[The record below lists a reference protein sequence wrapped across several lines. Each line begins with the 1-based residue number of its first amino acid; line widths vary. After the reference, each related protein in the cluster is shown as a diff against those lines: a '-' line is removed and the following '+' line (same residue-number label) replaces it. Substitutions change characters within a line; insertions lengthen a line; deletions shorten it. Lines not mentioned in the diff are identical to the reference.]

1 MGYYVVWEEYPDDE
15 PTLEDPEILGED
27 LECYMMILDYIDSKF
42 SENIAIKYRRWAAGA
57 QSNGKKKL
65 AARNKKLIKK

>member
-1 MGYYVVWEEYPDDE
+1 
-15 PTLEDPEILGED
+15 
-27 LECYMMILDYIDSKF
+27 MMILDYIDSKF